1 MTTVIL
7 KPHKEESLKRFHPWV
22 FSGAIA
28 RVVLDASHKG
38 DAPVEGELV
47 CVRASTCN
55 VLGVGHWQV
64 GSIAVRM
71 LTFGVETLPAD
82 FWSERI
88 RAAYRVRQTLGLAD
102 VPRDDVR
109 CTKEN
114 NTFRLVHGE
123 GDFLPGLIV
132 DVYADTAVIQAHSV
146 GMHLCR
152 QEIAAAV
159 VEVVPQ
165 VQNVYYKSDDT
176 LPFKAPI
183 EGEKTGWLVET
194 SLKDKSRSDEFWSI
208 ENGLAFR
215 IDWLRGQKTG
225 FFIDQRENRAL
236 VERYAAGKEV
246 LNMFCYTGGFS
257 LYALRGGAKHVDSVD
272 VSRKAIDI
280 VEANVQRNFP
290 NCTNHRAITADA
302 FEFLNGKIND
312 QMVNDQMVNG
322 NDQMVND
329 QMVNDQM
336 VNDQMVNDYDL
347 IILDPPAFAKHRD
360 AVKNALRGYQ
370 RINAKAIEMIRP
382 GGILFTFSC
391 SQAVD
396 KEAFRLAVFSAAAQV
411 GRKVRILH
419 QLHQPQDHPINIYHP
434 EGEYLK
440 GLVLYV
446 E

>member
-1 MTTVIL
+1 MTTVYL
-7 KPHKEESLKRFHPWV
+7 KPKKEESLKRFHPWV

-28 RVVLDASHKG
+28 RVVLDAGHKTS
-38 DAPVEGELV
+38 APDEGELV
-47 CVRASTCN
+47 CVRSSADE
-55 VLGVGHWQV
+55 VLGVGHWQI
-64 GSIAVRM
+64 GFIAVRI
-71 LTFGVETLPAD
+71 LAFGEEKLPVN
-82 FWSERI
+82 FWIQRI
-88 RAAYRVRQTLGLAD
+88 NAAYKVREAIGLIRSD
-102 VPRDDVR
+102 
-109 CTKEN
+109 N

-132 DVYADTAVIQAHSV
+132 DVYADTAVVQAHSI

-152 QEIAAAV
+152 KEIADAILA
-159 VEVVPQ
+159 EVPR

-176 LPFKAPI
+176 LPFKAAI
-183 EGEKTGWLVET
+183 EGEKTGYLIEAVQDRNAQNEA
-194 SLKDKSRSDEFWSI
+194 FWST
-208 ENGLAFR
+208 ENGLDFR

-272 VSRKAIDI
+272 VSQKAIDL
-280 VEANVQRNFP
+280 VNVNVAKNFP
-290 NCTNHRAITADA
+290 KAANHTAVTADA
-302 FEFLNGKIND
+302 FEYLSAQKAQNRTF
-312 QMVNDQMVNG
+312 
-322 NDQMVND
+322 
-329 QMVNDQM
+329 
-336 VNDQMVNDYDL
+336 DL

-370 RINAKAIEMIRP
+370 RINAKAIEMISH

-419 QLHQPQDHPINIYHP
+419 QLHQPQDHPITLYHP
-434 EGEYLK
+434 EGEHLK

>member
-1 MTTVIL
+1 MTTIIL

-28 RVVLDASHKG
+28 RIVLDAAHK
-38 DAPVEGELV
+38 AAVPEEGELV
-47 CVRASTCN
+47 CVESANGET
-55 VLGVGHWQV
+55 LGVGHWQV
-64 GSIAVRM
+64 GSIAVRI
-71 LTFGVETLPAD
+71 LEFGVAELPAD
-82 FWSERI
+82 FWEKRI
-88 RAAYRVRQTLGLAD
+88 RAAYQVRESLGLVSNLND
-102 VPRDDVR
+102 
-109 CTKEN
+109 
-114 NTFRLVHGE
+114 TFRLVHGE
-123 GDFLPGLIV
+123 GDWLPGLIV
-132 DVYADTAVIQAHSV
+132 DVYADTAVVQAHSV

-152 QEIAAAV
+152 KAV
-159 VEVVPQ
+159 AEAIVAVVPQ
-165 VQNVYYKSDDT
+165 VENVYYKSDDT
-176 LPFKAPI
+176 LPFKAAI
-183 EGEKTGWLVET
+183 DGEKTGWLVKKSET
-194 SLKDKSRSDEFWSI
+194 SESSENSEFWST
-208 ENGLAFR
+208 ENGLEFR

-225 FFIDQRENRAL
+225 FFVDQRENRAL

-257 LYALRGGAKHVDSVD
+257 LYALRGGAKRVDSVD
-272 VSRKAIDI
+272 VSQKAIDL
-280 VEANVQRNFP
+280 VNANVAHNFP
-290 NCTNHRAITADA
+290 KAKNHTAVTADA
-302 FEFLNGKIND
+302 FEYLTAQKNAGRTF
-312 QMVNDQMVNG
+312 
-322 NDQMVND
+322 
-329 QMVNDQM
+329 
-336 VNDQMVNDYDL
+336 DL

-396 KEAFRLAVFSAAAQV
+396 KEAFRLAVFSAAASI

-440 GLVLYV
+440 GLVLYI

>member
-1 MTTVIL
+1 MTTIYL
-7 KPHKEESLKRFHPWV
+7 KSHKEESLKRFHPWV

-28 RVVLDASHKG
+28 RVVLDAAHKG
-38 DAPVEGELV
+38 EAPEEGELV
-47 CVRASTCN
+47 AVRSAAN
-55 VLGVGHWQV
+55 EILGVGHWQI
-64 GSIAVRM
+64 GSIAVRI
-71 LTFGVETLPAD
+71 LAFGVETLPAG
-82 FWSERI
+82 FWRERI
-88 RAAYRVRQTLGLAD
+88 RAAYQMREAIGLIQ
-102 VPRDDVR
+102 
-109 CTKEN
+109 KEN
-114 NTFRLVHGE
+114 NTFRLIHGE

-132 DVYADTAVIQAHSV
+132 DVYAETAVIQAHSV
-146 GMHLCR
+146 GMHVCR
-152 QEIAAAV
+152 NEIAEAILA
-159 VEVVPQ
+159 EVPQ
-165 VQNVYYKSDDT
+165 VRNIYYKSDDT
-176 LPFKAPI
+176 LPFKAPVD
-183 EGEKTGWLVET
+183 GERVGWLKEP
-194 SLKDKSRSDEFWSI
+194 SDPYREADRSTAGRLEVPSTGEEFWSV
-208 ENGLAFR
+208 ENGLQFR

-236 VERYAAGKEV
+236 VERYAKNKDV

-257 LYALRGGAKHVDSVD
+257 LYALRGGAKTVDSVD
-272 VSRKAIDI
+272 VSQKAIDL
-280 VEANVQRNFP
+280 VNVNVAKNFP
-290 NCTNHRAITADA
+290 SATNHTAVAADA
-302 FEFLNGKIND
+302 FEYLTAQKAQGRT
-312 QMVNDQMVNG
+312 
-322 NDQMVND
+322 
-329 QMVNDQM
+329 
-336 VNDQMVNDYDL
+336 YDL

>member
-7 KPHKEESLKRFHPWV
+7 KPKKEESLRRFHPWV

-28 RVVLDASHKG
+28 RVLLDASHKG

-47 CVRASTCN
+47 CVRSSVN
-55 VLGVGHWQV
+55 EILGIGHWQV
-64 GSIAVRM
+64 GSIAVRI
-71 LTFGVETLPAD
+71 LAFGVEQLPSD
-82 FWSERI
+82 FWCERI
-88 RAAYRVRQTLGLAD
+88 RAAYKVREAIGLIRPD
-102 VPRDDVR
+102 
-109 CTKEN
+109 N
-114 NTFRLVHGE
+114 NTFRLIHGE

-132 DVYADTAVIQAHSV
+132 DVYADTAVVQAHSI
-146 GMHLCR
+146 GMHESR
-152 QEIAAAV
+152 NEIANALKS
-159 VEVVPQ
+159 EIPQ

-176 LPFKAPI
+176 LPFKASI
-183 EGEKTGWLVET
+183 EGDKTGWLITNNQLPVT
-194 SLKDKSRSDEFWSI
+194 HSDEFWSV
-208 ENGLAFR
+208 ENGLEFR

-225 FFIDQRENRAL
+225 FFVDQRENRAL
-236 VERYAAGKEV
+236 VERYASGKDV

-257 LYALRGGAKHVDSVD
+257 LYALRGGAKTVDSVD
-272 VSRKAIDI
+272 VSQKAIDLVNI
-280 VEANVQRNFP
+280 NVARNFP
-290 NCTNHRAITADA
+290 NDPRHHAYAADA
-302 FEFLNGKIND
+302 FDFLSEKIANH
-312 QMVNDQMVNG
+312 QSSITN
-322 NDQMVND
+322 
-329 QMVNDQM
+329 
-336 VNDQMVNDYDL
+336 YDL

-370 RINAKAIEMIRP
+370 RINAKAIEKIRP

>member
-1 MTTVIL
+1 MTTIYL
-7 KPHKEESLKRFHPWV
+7 KPHKEDSLRRFHPWV

-28 RVVLDASHKG
+28 RVLLDAGHPG
-38 DAPVEGELV
+38 NAPAEGELV
-47 CVRASTCN
+47 SVYSSMGE
-55 VLGVGHWQV
+55 VLGVGHWQI
-64 GSIAVRM
+64 GSIAVRI
-71 LTFGVETLPAD
+71 LAFGVETLPAD
-82 FWSERI
+82 FWNERI
-88 RAAYRVRQTLGLAD
+88 RAAYQVREALGLT
-102 VPRDDVR
+102 PNQ
-109 CTKEN
+109 KSKIEN
-114 NTFRLVHGE
+114 QKYNDTFRLVHGE

-132 DVYADTAVIQAHSV
+132 DVYADTAVVQAHSI

-152 QEIAAAV
+152 KEIAKALMD
-159 VEVVPQ
+159 EIPQ

-176 LPFKAPI
+176 LPFKAKI
-183 EGEKTGWLVET
+183 DGDKIGYLAMTDCEKA
-194 SLKDKSRSDEFWSI
+194 DEFWSS
-208 ENGLAFR
+208 ENGLQFR

-236 VERYAAGKEV
+236 VERYAANKDV

-257 LYALRGGAKHVDSVD
+257 LYALRGGAKSVDSVD
-272 VSRKAIDI
+272 VSQKAIDLVNI
-280 VEANVQRNFP
+280 NVARNFP
-290 NCTNHRAITADA
+290 NDPRHHAYAADA
-302 FEFLNGKIND
+302 FDFLSDKITNHKS
-312 QMVNDQMVNG
+312 QITN
-322 NDQMVND
+322 
-329 QMVNDQM
+329 
-336 VNDQMVNDYDL
+336 YDL

>member
-1 MTTVIL
+1 MTTVYL
-7 KPHKEESLKRFHPWV
+7 KSHKEESLKRFHPWV

-28 RVVLDASHKG
+28 RVVLDAAHKS
-38 DAPVEGELV
+38 DAPEEGELV
-47 CVRASTCN
+47 CVRSAADE
-55 VLGVGHWQV
+55 VLGVGHWQI
-64 GSIAVRM
+64 GSIAVRI
-71 LTFGVETLPAD
+71 LAFGVEKLPQH
-82 FWSERI
+82 FWDERI
-88 RAAYRVRQTLGLAD
+88 RAAYEVRKSLGLVSQELRAKSQELFND
-102 VPRDDVR
+102 
-109 CTKEN
+109 
-114 NTFRLVHGE
+114 TFRLVHGE

-132 DVYADTAVIQAHSV
+132 DVYADTAVVQAHSI

-152 QEIAAAV
+152 ETVAKAI
-159 VEVVPQ
+159 VEEVPQ

-176 LPFKAPI
+176 LPFKAAI
-183 EGEKTGWLVET
+183 EGEKVGWLVKK
-194 SLKDKSRSDEFWSI
+194 SDKSDTSDLSDTSDEFWSS
-208 ENGLAFR
+208 ENGLSFR

-236 VERYAAGKEV
+236 VERYAKDKDV

-257 LYALRGGAKHVDSVD
+257 LYALRGGAKNVDSVD
-272 VSRKAIDI
+272 VSQKAIDLVNI
-280 VEANVQRNFP
+280 NVARNFP
-290 NCTNHRAITADA
+290 KAKNHTAVAADA
-302 FEFLNGKIND
+302 FEYLSAQKAAGRT
-312 QMVNDQMVNG
+312 
-322 NDQMVND
+322 
-329 QMVNDQM
+329 
-336 VNDQMVNDYDL
+336 YDL